1 MPCDRRRAQGCGYT
15 PGNTLA
21 HHVLGAIM
29 SIDHATIKRL
39 PRPQSSLVGRTAE
52 TAEILALLARPDVRL
67 VTLTGPGGVGKTR
80 LALHAAL
87 TAPGF
92 VDGRWFIELAGIT
105 EPSLILPRIAQ
116 ALELRERSEDAL
128 RDQLVQALD
137 GRDVLLVIDNFEH
150 LLDGAVILSQVLG
163 QVTGPNVLTTSRA
176 PLNLAREYLVQIGPL
191 DLAGSTDGAETS
203 EAARLFLQR
212 SEAIRPGYEPSPA
225 DLRAIEAICA
235 ELSGIPLALELAAA
249 RTRIMAP
256 QALLARLSQPLR
268 LLTAGPTDAPERHRS
283 MRDAIDW
290 SYRLLPDDQR
300 ALLRA
305 MGAFAGTIPL
315 DGIETVATA
324 ANIGSG
330 GATIELIERLVDA
343 SILDTVDAGDGNPR
357 FLLFAT
363 VREFVNREM
372 ELAGERA
379 AMRDLHAN
387 WVDQLTSHYEPL
399 ALSDREH
406 LVFGRMRLDLDNIRA
421 ALGWLLERGNIE
433 QAARIA
439 GNLWVV
445 WAFDGQTSE
454 GRRWIERIMPLL
466 STASLDPVDEWRFY
480 YSAGMVAWAQGDAPL
495 ATARYQ
501 RALELAQTLDDR
513 AKQGITLH
521 WLSQSAWYESDY
533 QRMIELAQE
542 TLRFGDDNPSA
553 AAGAHDLLG
562 IAAMRQGR
570 LEDAEREL
578 AIALE
583 QQSQQSL
590 MRGVV
595 WTLQLQADLSQQ
607 RGDIPAVARAHR
619 QALPLALAAANHWA
633 VFESLSGLLA
643 GTLAR
648 GWIAEALELLASAE
662 LLMTSASVLPREGT
676 WLSDAD
682 RARLKTGLQLDDLHR
697 LAERA
702 ANLTLAQVVD
712 RAVEIADSLASG
724 KDAIPVDRPRQ
735 EAAPTDFALSRR
747 EQEVLALMV
756 QGMSDRQIGDTLFI
770 SYGTARTHVYHVLQK
785 LDARNR
791 AMAVRKALE
800 HELI

>member
-1 MPCDRRRAQGCGYT
+1 
-15 PGNTLA
+15 
-21 HHVLGAIM
+21 M
-29 SIDHATIKRL
+29 SLDHAALKNL
-39 PRPQSSLVGRTAE
+39 PRPQSSLVGRIAE
-52 TAEILALLARPDVRL
+52 TAEIRALLARPDVRL

-92 VDGRWFIELAGIT
+92 SDGRWFIELAGIT

-116 ALELRERSEDAL
+116 ALDLRERGEKPL

-137 GRDVLLVIDNFEH
+137 GRDLLLVLDNFEH
-150 LLDGAVILSQVLG
+150 LLDGGVILSHLMSQVS
-163 QVTGPNVLTTSRA
+163 GPKVLITSRA

-191 DLAGSTDGAETS
+191 DLSEPSGGGVHS
-203 EAARLFLQR
+203 EAAELFIQR
-212 SEAIRPGYEPSPA
+212 SRAIRPGYRPNPE

-249 RTRIMAP
+249 RTRLMAP

-268 LLTAGPTDAPERHRS
+268 LLAAGPTDAPERHRS

-290 SYRLLPDDQR
+290 SYRLLPGDQR
-300 ALLRA
+300 AMLRA
-305 MGAFAGTIPL
+305 MGVFAGTVPL
-315 DGIETVATA
+315 DGIEDVAA
-324 ANIGSG
+324 AAGIAGEK
-330 GATIELIERLVDA
+330 GAIELIERLVDA
-343 SILDTVDAGDGNPR
+343 SIVDTVATDDGNPR

-363 VREFVNREM
+363 VREFVIREM
-372 ELAGERA
+372 ELAGDLGT
-379 AMRDLHAN
+379 MRDLHAD
-387 WVDQLTSHYEPL
+387 WVGRLASHYEPY
-399 ALSDREH
+399 ALTDREP
-406 LVFGRMRLDLDNIRA
+406 LAFARMRLDLDNVRA
-421 ALGWLLERGNIE
+421 ALAWLLQQGKID

-439 GNLWVV
+439 GKLWVV

-454 GRRWIERIMPLL
+454 GRRWIERILPLL
-466 STASLDPVDEWRFY
+466 PSAAIDPVDEWLFF

-495 ATARYQ
+495 ATERHQ
-501 RALELAQTLDDR
+501 RALELARALDDP

-521 WLSQSAWYESDY
+521 WLSQAAWYESDY
-533 QRMIELAQE
+533 PRMIELAE
-542 TLRFGDDNPSA
+542 ESLRFGDANPSG
-553 AAGAHDLLG
+553 AGAHDLLG

-570 LEDAEREL
+570 LDDAEREL
-578 AIALE
+578 EIALE
-583 QQSQQSL
+583 QQSSQSL
-590 MRGVV
+590 TRGVI

-607 RGDIPAVARAHR
+607 RGDVAAAARAHR
-619 QALPLALAAANHWA
+619 RALPLALAAANHWA
-633 VFESLSGLLA
+633 IFESLSGLLA

-648 GWIAEALELLASAE
+648 GWTAESLELLASAE

-682 RARLKTGLQLDDLHR
+682 RAHLKAGLRPDDLQR
-697 LAERA
+697 LAAHA
-702 ANLTLAQVVD
+702 ASLTLAQVVD
-712 RAVEIADSLASG
+712 RAVEIAEALASG
-724 KDAIPVDRPRQ
+724 ASPTPAAPRQ
-735 EAAPTDFALSRR
+735 DPIAPAFALSPR

-756 QGMSDRQIGDTLFI
+756 QGRSDREIGDALFI

-791 AMAVRKALE
+791 AMAVHKALE